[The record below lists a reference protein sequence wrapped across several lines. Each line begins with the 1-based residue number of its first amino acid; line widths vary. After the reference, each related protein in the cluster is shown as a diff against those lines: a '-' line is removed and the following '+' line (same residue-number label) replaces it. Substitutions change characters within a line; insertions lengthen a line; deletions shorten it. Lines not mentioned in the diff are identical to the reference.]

1 MKAHFQDVH
10 KSAPI
15 STNENLW
22 KLSNFETAE
31 MKKIWAKRK
40 HIVMKRT
47 KKSTMP
53 PLVVSESHRA
63 HIPTRYCVLSLY
75 RKGGNDSLPYRSHA
89 DSSDLDSDQERISD
103 ENTDNPGDEESGYGG
118 RMVDAREEP
127 REVEISPDSPTTNAE
142 VSRPHQVPEDVD
154 MAPPACV
161 DEAIFDITECQNSNS
176 VSFLS

>member
-1 MKAHFQDVH
+1 MGKTKA
-10 KSAPI
+10 
-15 STNENLW
+15 
-22 KLSNFETAE
+22 
-31 MKKIWAKRK
+31 
-40 HIVMKRT
+40 
-47 KKSTMP
+47 
-53 PLVVSESHRA
+53 
-63 HIPTRYCVLSLY
+63 
-75 RKGGNDSLPYRSHA
+75 RSHETYQEVDDA
-89 DSSDLDSDQERISD
+89 TSSRLRESSRPYPYKVLCLIIILSKGRKQFLTLSQSRRFFGSGSDQERISD

-127 REVEISPDSPTTNAE
+127 REVEIPPDGPTANAK